1 MKTRWELMLIPS
13 LLVSLL
19 LLVSSQALFLQ
30 ASVYRDLGLGRTG
43 TTVDLANYVRF
54 FTDPFYLRVLLLT
67 VEVSSLATLF
77 TLVLAYPVAYVI
89 ARMRSR
95 LAMVLLAAIVISSF
109 ITIVIKVFGLIIIFA
124 ADGWLNRALTALGII
139 ERPFTIIGKVA
150 GVVIGLM
157 HFSLGFAVLL
167 LYGVIRTIPRSLE
180 EAAQI
185 HGASRPS
192 TFLRVVVPLS
202 LPGVVIGALIVFNLC
217 MGAFTSA
224 ALLGGGRVLTLPVLI
239 QRTVILEV
247 KYSMAGTLAAVLL
260 ASVLLI
266 NLLSVFMLRRLRAT
280 RLMIA

>member
-1 MKTRWELMLIPS
+1 MKARWELILIPS
-13 LLVSLL
+13 LSVSLL
-19 LLVSSQALFLQ
+19 LLVSSQAMFLQ

-43 TTVDLANYVRF
+43 EAVELVNYARV
-54 FTDPFYLRVLLLT
+54 FTDSFYLRTLVLT
-67 VEVSSLATLF
+67 VQVSALATLF

-124 ADGWLNRALTALGII
+124 ADGWLNRGLKAVGLVDQ
-139 ERPFTIIGKVA
+139 PFTIIGRA
-150 GVVIGLM
+150 SGIVIGLM

-185 HGASRPS
+185 HGASRPR

-202 LPGVVIGALIVFNLC
+202 LPGVVGGGLIVFNLC

-224 ALLGGGRVLTLPVLI
+224 AILGGGRVLTLPVLI
-239 QRTVILEV
+239 QRTVMLEV
-247 KYSMAGTLAAVLL
+247 KYAMAGTLAAVLL
-260 ASVLLI
+260 AAVLLI
-266 NLLSVFMLRRLRAT
+266 NLASVVALRRVRAT
-280 RLMIA
+280 RLVIA